1 MRLAIVRP
9 TRGLQLRYLEGL
21 SLTVCFSTRIHE
33 EEDIYVAVDAR
44 SDSLQSLRELGPPD
58 LVYLVKQPKANSTRQ
73 VIPYNIHCV
82 ILRHNY

>member
-1 MRLAIVRP
+1 MAIVRS
-9 TRGLQLRYLEGL
+9 TRGRELRYLD
-21 SLTVCFSTRIHE
+21 SLWLTLCLSTRIHE

-73 VIPYNIHCV
+73 VFSRNAPCFV
-82 ILRHNY
+82 VLV